1 MAVNDVERLFRR
13 LVEVLAAR
21 GEGRLLE
28 PIDVADLYHKIIPYR
43 QHRASLQFD
52 TNQDYEMALLRLLAG
67 EQGLVGVEPTDVAE
81 ALAQE
86 VRSVNPDPGAFRAF
100 ANAKARLSYHAVK
113 ALLDGRAPY
122 APPEQAGAD
131 PPPVPVTHRARP
143 VPFQL
148 EPSATEPAATE
159 TCPQCSQRLPPGRTV
174 NFCPHCGGSVKVRE
188 CPQCGVQLELEWRH
202 CVACGFR
209 VTG

>member
-1 MAVNDVERLFRR
+1 VAVNDVERLFRR

-21 GEGRLLE
+21 GEERLLE
-28 PIDVADLYHKIIPYR
+28 PIDVAELYHKIIPYR
-43 QHRASLQFD
+43 QHRTSLQFD

-67 EQGLVGVEPTDVAE
+67 EQGLVEVEPPDVAE

-86 VRSVNPDPGAFRAF
+86 VRSVNPDTGAFRAF
-100 ANAKARLSYHAVK
+100 AQAKARLSARAVK
-113 ALLDGRAPY
+113 ALLDVRAPY
-122 APPEQAGAD
+122 APPEETAAD
-131 PPPVPVTHRARP
+131 PIPLKVAHRARP

-148 EPSATEPAATE
+148 EPSATEPAASE
-159 TCPQCSQRLPPGRTV
+159 TCPQCSQGLPSGRTI

-188 CPQCGVQLELEWRH
+188 CPQCGVQLELDWRH

-209 VTG
+209 VAG